1 MLRLLHS
8 VLVIGLLL
16 GTPAPLRAQTS
27 AKRVWLRVYAGSRL
41 AEARQVRRLL
51 APEGLAGGRL
61 RQAFLRRSRG
71 PQGTTR
77 IEVLSGPFATS
88 MDAVVH
94 GLALRR
100 DGRFRR
106 AGLRLRSLAVLLPT
120 SFLPL
125 PLRIDEKSLGRL
137 NPGRKK
143 PYPELADLLTA
154 RAIGFSAPRHA
165 LPAMELATTRFTPWR
180 PLLVLGEATA
190 CNPKHTTCLRWF
202 EVLQPVLIRT
212 AWLPAYLLALHRDQ
226 RRVKVKEGAGVTK
239 ARAAFWKV
247 GRTAAGDAYRAM
259 FRRGSLPPQLHSF
272 VLADRDK
279 PPFRLVVDK
288 HGPGIYNGE
297 NLVVQR
303 IKLRPWT
310 YKRPPLWK
318 LPAGFQR
325 SKRRRPPPV
334 SPGMGAAM
342 RAGRVSG
349 AGMRAMGH
357 RGMHPAR
364 GMGATRR
371 AMGHSAMGAGRH

>member
-1 MLRLLHS
+1 
-8 VLVIGLLL
+8 
-16 GTPAPLRAQTS
+16 
-27 AKRVWLRVYAGSRL
+27 VYAGSRL
-41 AEARQVRRLL
+41 AEARQVQHLL
-51 APEGLAGGRL
+51 APEGLVGGRL
-61 RQAFLRRSRG
+61 RQAFLRRSQS
-71 PQGTTR
+71 PQGSTR
-77 IEVLSGPFATS
+77 IEVLTGPFATS

-94 GLALRR
+94 GLTLRR
-100 DGRFRR
+100 DRRFRR
-106 AGLRLRSLAVLLPT
+106 AGLRLLSLAVLLPT

-154 RAIGFSAPRHA
+154 RAMGFSAPAHA
-165 LPAMELATTRFTPWR
+165 LPAIELATARFAPWR
-180 PLLVLGEATA
+180 PLLVLGETTA

-202 EVLQPVLIRT
+202 EVLHPILIRA

-226 RRVKVKEGAGVTK
+226 RRVMVKEGAGATK

-247 GRTAAGDAYRAM
+247 GRTATGDAYRAM
-259 FRRGSLPPQLHSF
+259 FRRGSLPPQMHTF
-272 VLADRDK
+272 VLADHQK

-303 IKLRPWT
+303 IQLRPWT

-325 SKRRRPPPV
+325 AQRRRPRPV
-334 SPGMGAAM
+334 PPGMGAAM
-342 RAGRVSG
+342 RA
-349 AGMRAMGH
+349 
-357 RGMHPAR
+357 
-364 GMGATRR
+364 TRR
-371 AMGHSAMGAGRH
+371 AMGRAVMGAGRR